1 MGILNRIT
9 GQASKSD
16 VNTTAAPLINVS
28 RRGFLQGSG
37 GLAIG
42 ICFGPVACTS
52 EKAAVSAADIAP
64 FVPNAF
70 LRIGADNS
78 VTVIAKFLEMGQGT
92 FTGLATLAAEELDA
106 DWAQVSVEAAPAD
119 ASKYANAMLG
129 GQGTGGSTAMADAH
143 VQMRMAGASARAMLV
158 SAAAEQWKVPAAE
171 ITVSKGTIRHAASRK
186 EASFGQFAESAAK
199 QTVPTAESIKLKDP
213 KDFTL
218 IGSTQTPRKDS
229 AGKTDGTAMF
239 TQDVKLPGMLVAV
252 LAHSPKFGGAIKT
265 VDDTA
270 ARAVAGVI
278 DVVRVDAVPGVT
290 RAAVAVLA
298 KNTWVAKQGRD
309 ALVIEWDD
317 SAAFAKSSVDIAK
330 EFKALAAKPGP
341 VAGTRGDA
349 AAALKKPAKKI
360 EAVYEFP
367 YLAHAAMEPLNCV
380 VDLKADRCEI
390 WNGEQFTTADQASA
404 AAVLGFKPEQ
414 VTIKQLYAGGSF
426 GRRASSKSDFI
437 VEATALAKAARAKGV
452 EAPIKMIW
460 TREDDM
466 RGGYYRAGFVHAIKA
481 GLDGDGNI
489 AGWQS
494 RLVGQSIAKGS
505 PMEPF
510 MIHNGIDHSS
520 VEGTSDTR
528 YDIANLQVELHT
540 VEYPLPVLW
549 WRSVGHTHT
558 AYAMETMID
567 ELAHA
572 AAKDPIEFRKTL
584 LAKQPRH
591 LGVLALAA
599 EKSGWG
605 KPLAEVAGKK
615 RGRGI
620 AVHESFNTFVA
631 EVAEVSIDEE
641 GLLTVDRVVCAVD
654 CGLAINPDV
663 IKAQMEG
670 GIGFGLTAILKSEIS
685 FDKGA
690 VVQGNFGDYPMLR
703 INEMPKIEVYI
714 VPSAEKPTGVGEPG
728 TPPIGPAVANAV
740 FAAVGKRIRKLPFG
754 DQLSA

>member
-1 MGILNRIT
+1 MGIMKRFA
-9 GQASKSD
+9 GQTPKQDDGS
-16 VNTTAAPLINVS
+16 TRAPLINVS

-37 GLAIG
+37 GLALG

-106 DWAQVSVEAAPAD
+106 DWAQVSVEGAPAD
-119 ASKYANAMLG
+119 AKKYANALLG
-129 GQGTGGSTAMADAH
+129 AQGTGGSTAMADAH
-143 VQMRMAGASARAMLV
+143 LQMRNAGASARAMLV
-158 SAAAEQWKVPAAE
+158 AAAAEQWKVPAGE
-171 ITVSKGTIRHAASRK
+171 ITVSKGVIRHAASRK

-199 QTVPTAESIKLKDP
+199 QPVPAADAIKLKEP

-218 IGSTQTPRKDS
+218 IGTTATPRKDS
-229 AGKTDGTAMF
+229 KAKTDGTAIF
-239 TQDVKLPGMLVAV
+239 TQDVQLPGMLVAV
-252 LAHSPKFGGAIKT
+252 PAHAPKWGAMIKS
-265 VDDTA
+265 VDETA
-270 ARAVAGVI
+270 ARAVAGVV
-278 DVVRVDAVPGVT
+278 DVIRVDAVPGTT

-309 ALVIEWDD
+309 ALVIEWDEA
-317 SAAFAKSSVDIAK
+317 AAFTKGSAEIFR
-330 EFKALAAKPGP
+330 EFKALAGKPGT
-341 VAGTRGDA
+341 VAATRGDA
-349 AAALKKPAKKI
+349 TAALKKPAKAI

-367 YLAHAAMEPLNCV
+367 YLSHAPMEPLNCV
-380 VDLKADRCEI
+380 VDLKADSCTI
-390 WNGEQFTTADQASA
+390 WNGEQFHTIDQQVSA
-404 AAVLGFKPEQ
+404 GILGLKPEQ
-414 VTIKQLYAGGSF
+414 VTIKQVYAGGSF

-437 VEATALAKAARAKGV
+437 VEATSLAKAARAKGV
-452 EAPIKMIW
+452 EAPIKMVW
-460 TREDDM
+460 MREDDM
-466 RGGYYRAGFVHAIKA
+466 RGGYYRPAFVHAIKA
-481 GLDGDGNI
+481 GLDRDGKVT
-489 AGWQS
+489 GWQS
-494 RLVGQSIAKGS
+494 RLVGQSIAKGT
-505 PMEPF
+505 PLEQYMV
-510 MIHNGIDHSS
+510 HNGVDHTS
-520 VEGTSDTR
+520 VEGVSDTR
-528 YDIANLQVELHT
+528 YAIDNLQVELHS
-540 VEYPLPVLW
+540 VDYPLPVLW
-549 WRSVGHTHT
+549 WRSVGHTHS

-572 AAKDPIEFRKTL
+572 AGQDPVAFRRTL
-584 LAKQPRH
+584 LEKQPRH
-591 LGVLALAA
+591 LKVLELAA

-605 KPLAEVAGKK
+605 TPLPEIAGKK

-631 EVAEVSIDEE
+631 EVAEVSIDAD
-641 GLLTVDRVVCAVD
+641 GQLKVDRVVCAVD

-670 GIGFGLTAILKSEIS
+670 GIGYGLAAILKSEIT

-690 VVQGNFGDYPMLR
+690 VVQSNFADYQPLR
-703 INEMPKIEVYI
+703 LNEMPAIEVHI

-728 TPPIGPAVANAV
+728 TPVVGPAVANAV

-754 DQLSA
+754 NQLSA